1 MDPLALCVILQ
12 VYCLNY
18 SYAIYTSSQVKIMWP
33 RGEATSGPGADI
45 TSSRK
50 AKSAGLSGFVQYMK
64 RRDAETCVREMDGF
78 DWGGSILRVG
88 WSKAVPSVSKALYGE
103 TTSILFAYV

>member
-1 MDPLALCVILQ
+1 
-12 VYCLNY
+12 
-18 SYAIYTSSQVKIMWP
+18 MWP
-33 RGEATSGPGADI
+33 RGEGTVGPGADI

-64 RRDAETCVREMDGF
+64 RRDAESCVREMDGF

-88 WSKAVPSVSKALYGE
+88 WSKAVALAPKAIYCELAQACCG
-103 TTSILFAYV
+103 TSDQDD